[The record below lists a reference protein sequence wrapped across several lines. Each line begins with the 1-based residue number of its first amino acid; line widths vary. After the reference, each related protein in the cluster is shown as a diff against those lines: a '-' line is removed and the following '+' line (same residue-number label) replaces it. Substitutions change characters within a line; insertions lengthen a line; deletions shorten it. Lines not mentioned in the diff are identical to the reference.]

1 VGAVVADLDPAV
13 AERIAK
19 RLRIVEGFPFG
30 EDPIAGVAECL
41 VRWCKGSPTD
51 PGWTPEDQADTLVSN
66 AIDAF
71 AIGDEGFEAW
81 TGIKQ
86 LRRVFNDSFDGGS
99 VGNTG
104 KPVEHQVWTSRREPL
119 CKGCNDT
126 GFTIEDGKDGN
137 TYARPCANCRGKVA
151 APVPEFCKVCGGKE
165 TVIVEGKR
173 EHCPACSTP
182 EKRDSVLGSLQLLL
196 VEPDTA
202 KTAPVAKTEPKTAPV
217 AKTAPAA

>member
-137 TYARPCANCRGKVA
+137 TYARPCANCRGKVGRA
-151 APVPEFCKVCGGKE
+151 SSGVLQGVRREGDRYCRGQARALPGVFNAGE
-165 TVIVEGKR
+165 TR
-173 EHCPACSTP
+173 LRA
-182 EKRDSVLGSLQLLL
+182 R
-196 VEPDTA
+196 
-202 KTAPVAKTEPKTAPV
+202 
-217 AKTAPAA
+217 